1 MKNAEV
7 FKEYNTEEW
16 VIEQNLCFL
25 LHAYWEKYGKEAI
38 ERAKNGY
45 TTSNMPYNPV
55 SFVKE
60 FMKEETLCDV
70 EYAEKSKISIVEN
83 NIIGDTDFIELD

>member
-1 MKNAEV
+1 MTNQEL
-7 FKEYNTEEW
+7 FLQYNTENW

-25 LHAYWEKYGKEAI
+25 LQKYWAEYGKAAI
-38 ERAKNGY
+38 EQAKCGY

-55 SFVKE
+55 SFVKK

-70 EYAEKSKISIVEN
+70 KYAEKSKISTVKDSV
-83 NIIGDTDFIELD
+83 IGDADFIELT